1 MLVLGIFALYLLFI
15 IGGNNNIKRILK
27 LILINYLIFLV
38 YIYNIILTTSIE
50 VDIILFD
57 GLIQIKEILIISE
70 IILSI
75 LILLILQYCNYD
87 KLLIIYL
94 NILGILFLFESNDF
108 ILTFLSLELYNLTI
122 YLLIG
127 NTSSG
132 LKYFILS
139 CIFSTIFFL
148 GLILIYNNF
157 GVTNLQLIHIL
168 QYYDSLQSNIFIFI
182 AILFKLGLFP
192 FHQWLPDL
200 YDNISSSYVIWL
212 QIISKYALFIW
223 LYNINMMF
231 QSIMN

>member
-1 MLVLGIFALYLLFI
+1 MLILGVFALYLLFI
-15 IGGNNNIKRILK
+15 IGGNKNIKRILK
-27 LILINYLIFLV
+27 FIIINYIIFLG
-38 YIYNIILTTSIE
+38 YIYNIILTTSINI
-50 VDIILFD
+50 DLILFD

-70 IILSI
+70 IILGV
-75 LILLILQYCNYD
+75 LILLILQYSNYD

-94 NILGILFLFESNDF
+94 NILGILYLFESNDF

-139 CIFSTIFFL
+139 CIISTIFFL

-157 GVTNLQLIHIL
+157 GLTNLQLIHIL

-192 FHQWLPDL
+192 FHQWLPD
-200 YDNISSSYVIWL
+200 
-212 QIISKYALFIW
+212 
-223 LYNINMMF
+223 
-231 QSIMN
+231 

>member
-1 MLVLGIFALYLLFI
+1 MLTLGLFALYLLFI
-15 IGGNNNIKRILK
+15 IGGNKNIKRILQ
-27 LILINYLIFLV
+27 LILINYLIFLI
-38 YIYNIILTTSIE
+38 YILNISTTIQI
-50 VDIILFD
+50 DLILFD

-75 LILLILQYCNYD
+75 LILIILQYCTYD

-94 NILGILFLFESNDF
+94 NILGIIFLFESNDF
-108 ILTFLSLELYNLTI
+108 IITFLSLELYNITI

-127 NTSSG
+127 NSSSG

-157 GVTNLQLIHIL
+157 GLTNLQMIHIL
-168 QYYDSLQSNIFIFI
+168 QYYDSLQSNIFIFL

-223 LYNINMMF
+223 LYNINLMF